1 MIGSIIDY
9 ARGTTGSRKRAVDM
23 KALCANAIATIDQE
37 EGRLAFRAP
46 EEDCTVNGDPMT
58 LHRLIAN
65 LAVNALRYA
74 GGGELTLEGNAHG
87 IVARMRTAD
96 RVSTRACRKPV
107 RAVLP
112 RGRVTQPRNRRHR
125 AWPCHRARRGEA
137 HGGTLTAA
145 NRAGGGADSC

>member
-9 ARGTTGSRKRAVDM
+9 ARGTAGSRKRAVDM

-87 IVARMRTAD
+87 IVARMAD
-96 RVSTRACRKPV
+96 RGPGFPPELAESLFEPFF
-107 RAVLP
+107 
-112 RGRVTQPRNRRHR
+112 RVEGSRSRET
-125 AWPCHRARRGEA
+125 AGTGLGLATARDVAKRM
-137 HGGTLTAA
+137 AA
-145 NRAGGGADSC
+145 R

>member
-1 MIGSIIDY
+1 M
-9 ARGTTGSRKRAVDM
+9 RVEPGSRKRAVDM
-23 KALCANAIATIDQE
+23 KALCANAIATIDQD

-87 IVARMRTAD
+87 IVARMTD
-96 RVSTRACRKPV
+96 RGPGFHPSLPKACSSHSSAWKGHAAAKPLAPGLALPPRATWRK
-107 RAVLP
+107 RMA
-112 RGRVTQPRNRRHR
+112 
-125 AWPCHRARRGEA
+125 AR
-137 HGGTLTAA
+137 
-145 NRAGGGADSC
+145 